1 MSQDVFARVGS
12 DGTVVEWPVLQ
23 RHVENRGLPARF
35 YERVRQVPP
44 PSHDSRTHT
53 VARRMPVRDGGGALV
68 QAWEVVPRS
77 LGVVRRSFLARLA
90 NLRWQR
96 ETGGIEVGGMA
107 VRTDD
112 KTQGRLT
119 AAQSAFDKGLI
130 TSVDWK
136 LGDQAW
142 VTLAEAQLDQ
152 IVAAV
157 TAHVAACFAA
167 EKVVSDQITA
177 APDVDALA
185 ALDLTAAFEAAY
197 ATEISS

>member
-1 MSQDVFARVGS
+1 MQTFARV
-12 DGTVVEWPVLQ
+12 DGDGQIVEWPVLSA
-23 RHVENRGLPARF
+23 HIANRGLPMRF
-35 YERVRQVPP
+35 FEPVVDTAPP
-44 PSHDSRTHT
+44 QHDRLTHGA
-53 VARRMPVRDGGGALV
+53 ARRKPVRDGRCKLAQSWEIMPRSMASV
-68 QAWEVVPRS
+68 QADC
-77 LGVVRRSFLARLA
+77 LATLA

-112 KTQGRLT
+112 KTQSRLT

-167 EKVVSDQITA
+167 EKAVSDQITA

-197 ATEISS
+197 QAEMAA

>member
-1 MSQDVFARVGS
+1 MEYRNAKSLGDDRVALEINHPTEGWLPFTLTPEDTTPVAVFLREAL
-12 DGTVVEWPVLQ
+12 D
-23 RHVENRGLPARF
+23 PAEIAP
-35 YERVRQVPP
+35 YAP
-44 PSHDSRTHT
+44 PSIEIART
-53 VARRMPVRDGGGALV
+53 RALT
-68 QAWEVVPRS
+68 A
-77 LGVVRRSFLARLA
+77 LA
-90 NLRWQR
+90 NTRWQR

-185 ALDLTAAFEAAY
+185 AIDLTAAFEAAY
-197 ATEISS
+197 QAEMAP